1 VVVAHLAPGAV
12 RAWGGDAG
20 SPVGDRAF
28 ECLQLLAFGLHHG
41 RDGAVLIAGAAIM
54 RGPGST

>member
-1 VVVAHLAPGAV
+1 
-12 RAWGGDAG
+12 
-20 SPVGDRAF
+20 
-28 ECLQLLAFGLHHG
+28 LQLLAFGLHHG